1 MSQRRAAELNAACT
15 CRVLDHARLAAALEA
30 LDVSD
35 NGAGSGF
42 AAALQASHPHL
53 FADAQVYVAQSQLAQ
68 MAAVAAAVDRLVR
81 LPAYRQAVLRWAPT
95 VVAEYLAAH
104 PGEGADGAFLG
115 YDFHLGPTGP
125 QLIEITTNAGGG
137 LLNARLARASRACC
151 LPEDEVPAPP
161 DAEAAFLAMFRAEWA
176 AERGEQVLTR
186 IAIVDEAPATQF
198 LAPEFE
204 LFRQLFEAHGI
215 AAVIAD
221 PAELHWDGSAL
232 QHASGPVDLVYNRL
246 TDFDLSTPSSAAIR
260 TAWLAGGAVVTPHP
274 LAHALYADKRNLT
287 VLSDPEQLAALGA
300 DPADIA
306 TLTACVPRTVQ
317 VDATQEGAAEH
328 FWATRKQWF
337 FKPVA
342 GFGSRAAYRGDK
354 LTRRVFEEILAGSH
368 SDYVAQA
375 LVPPAE
381 RLVCL
386 PPADGADTTEPQPL
400 KYDLRQ
406 YVYRGQVQLSVVRL
420 YQGQTTNFR
429 TSGGG
434 FAVAVPV
441 APGA

>member
-30 LDVSD
+30 LD
-35 NGAGSGF
+35 APGSGF
-42 AAALQASHPHL
+42 AAALQLSHPHL

-81 LPAYRQAVLRWAPT
+81 LPAYRQAVLRWAPP

-104 PGEGADGAFLG
+104 PGEGGKGADGAFLG

-125 QLIEITTNAGGG
+125 QLIEINTNAGGG

-151 LPEDEVPAPP
+151 LPAEEQADAP

-176 AERGEQVLTR
+176 AEKGEQPLTR

-204 LFRQLFEAHGI
+204 LFRQLFAANGI

-246 TDFDLSTPSSAAIR
+246 TDFDLSAPASAAIR
-260 TAWLAGGAVVTPHP
+260 AAWLAGGAVVTPHP

-287 VLSDPEQLAALGA
+287 VLSDPEQLAALGT

-306 TLTACVPRTVQ
+306 ILAAAVPRTVL
-317 VDATQEGAAEH
+317 VDASKEGAAEQ

-386 PPADGADTTEPQPL
+386 PPADGEGTSEPQPL

-429 TSGGG
+429 TPGGG

-441 APGA
+441 APGS

>member
-30 LDVSD
+30 LD
-35 NGAGSGF
+35 APGSGF
-42 AAALQASHPHL
+42 AAALQLSHPHL

-81 LPAYRQAVLRWAPT
+81 LPAYRQAVLRWAPP

-104 PGEGADGAFLG
+104 PEEGADGAFLG
-115 YDFHLGPTGP
+115 YDFHVGPNGP
-125 QLIEITTNAGGG
+125 QLIEINTNAGGG

-151 LPEDEVPAPP
+151 LPPEEVPATP

-176 AERGEQVLTR
+176 AARGEQALTR

-204 LFRQLFEAHGI
+204 LFRQLFAANGI

-221 PAELHWDGSAL
+221 PSELQWDGTAL

-246 TDFDLSTPSSAAIR
+246 TDFDLSAPASAAIR
-260 TAWLAGGAVVTPHP
+260 AAWLAGGAVVTPHP

-300 DPADIA
+300 DPADITTLAA
-306 TLTACVPRTVQ
+306 TVPRTVL
-317 VDATQEGAAEH
+317 VDATQEGAADH

-342 GFGSRAAYRGDK
+342 GFGSRATYRGDK

-381 RLVCL
+381 RLVCIES
-386 PPADGADTTEPQPL
+386 GEGQPQAL
-400 KYDLRQ
+400 KFDLRQ

-429 TSGGG
+429 TPGGG
-434 FAVAVPV
+434 FAVVVPV
-441 APGA
+441 AATV